1 MNWQEVSGGWA
12 LVPPHPV
19 GIVHF
24 LGGAF
29 VATAPNVTYRWLLES
44 LGASGYV
51 IIATPFVN
59 TLDHHAIA
67 RSVLNQFEVILSRL
81 QARNSQLTSYL
92 PIYGL
97 GHSMGCKLH
106 LLIGSIFG
114 VERSGNI
121 LISFNNYPVKRAI
134 PFMESLKIDT
144 TFNLEFSPSP
154 QETQEII
161 AASYDIRRNLL
172 IRFRDDE
179 LDQTITLNPLLK
191 SRFADM
197 VAAITLP
204 GNHLTPLGQEI
215 TWPTSEVFTPFDAFG
230 QWMKQEFSRDA
241 RSLLAEILLWLNPVA
256 RASASRL

>member
-1 MNWQEVSGGWA
+1 
-12 LVPPHPV
+12 
-19 GIVHF
+19 
-24 LGGAF
+24 
-29 VATAPNVTYRWLLES
+29 
-44 LGASGYV
+44 
-51 IIATPFVN
+51 
-59 TLDHHAIA
+59 
-67 RSVLNQFEVILSRL
+67 
-81 QARNSQLTSYL
+81 
-92 PIYGL
+92 
-97 GHSMGCKLH
+97 
-106 LLIGSIFG
+106 
-114 VERSGNI
+114 
-121 LISFNNYPVKRAI
+121 
-134 PFMESLKIDT
+134 MESLKIDT